1 MPTTNVFDL
10 QSVQGV
16 NYPYGASPDFIGNLP
31 SGNVALRYILYR
43 GEYYAVASVDVSI
56 RDGRLVLYCSSSCR
70 GKVVVVIVLDDVVE
84 ENTEKES
91 D

>member
-1 MPTTNVFDL
+1 VAR
-10 QSVQGV
+10 S
-16 NYPYGASPDFIGNLP
+16 LP
-31 SGNVALRYILYR
+31 
-43 GEYYAVASVDVSI
+43 GEYYAVASVGVSI

>member
-1 MPTTNVFDL
+1 M
-10 QSVQGV
+10 
-16 NYPYGASPDFIGNLP
+16 
-31 SGNVALRYILYR
+31 
-43 GEYYAVASVDVSI
+43 ASVDVSI
-56 RDGRLVLYCSSSCR
+56 RDGRLVLYYWFSCR

>member
-1 MPTTNVFDL
+1 M
-10 QSVQGV
+10 
-16 NYPYGASPDFIGNLP
+16 
-31 SGNVALRYILYR
+31 
-43 GEYYAVASVDVSI
+43 ASVDVSI
-56 RDGRLVLYCSSSCR
+56 RDGRLVLYCSSPCR